1 LGQVAWAGFR
11 NMTSLSRAMVEQGIA
26 EFWKM
31 QSIFAS
37 VRLLHGGVG
46 LAYAVQIPI
55 VVGLLVVVANLSR
68 RRPGAQAEG
77 AILVAATVLCPPYL
91 MDYDLVCVA
100 LPLAW
105 VMAEAQRTAWLPWE
119 KIVLLAAYAVPLFAR
134 PVALATNVSL
144 TPPVLLALFA
154 VVARRAALHPDSPPS
169 RSRSDTSDAR
179 VGTFA

>member
-1 LGQVAWAGFR
+1 
-11 NMTSLSRAMVEQGIA
+11 MTSLSRAMVEQGIA

-46 LAYAVQIPI
+46 VAYAVQIPI
-55 VVGLLVVVANLSR
+55 VVGVLVVVADVTR

-105 VMAEAQRTAWLPWE
+105 VMAEAQRAEWLPWE

-134 PVALATNVSL
+134 PVAFATNVSL
-144 TPPVLLALFA
+144 APPILLALFA
-154 VVARRAALHPDSPPS
+154 VVARRAALRLEPSLGAQSRPDANAPLP
-169 RSRSDTSDAR
+169 A
-179 VGTFA
+179 